1 MKYITYPVLFLLF
14 FSGSILGTL
23 IEGIFC
29 LIRYGRWETHTVT
42 LWGPFCIIYG
52 LGAVG
57 LYIGSVLF
65 GQLHWALQFIL
76 FASIATVI
84 EYLCG
89 AVLKYGL
96 HMKAWDYSRSHFHL
110 HGLVCLKMTL
120 AWGALGVLF
129 SLFCVPHIQV
139 FVPYLDLIPVKIV
152 CICLSVLMA
161 ANLFITM
168 LCIRRWSKRHFG
180 FPPRNALEKYI
191 DRTCPDER
199 MAKRFCEWRF
209 IEDSNM
215 MSVFRILLIPFIL
228 WMFFTERY
236 YIAAGLLVL
245 SGITDLLDGFIAR
258 RFHMI
263 SALGK
268 ALDPIADKLTIL
280 AVLVSLCFF
289 SPTMIALVAVIVLR
303 ELIMGIM
310 GLFIIKKTGTTYSSR
325 WHGKASTLFLYLTM
339 LFNIIWSDMPHALYL
354 TLLIVTSAIALIS
367 LILYFVSNIKIL
379 RQANINKMTD

>member
-161 ANLFITM
+161 VNLFITM
-168 LCIRRWSKRHFG
+168 LRIRRWSKRHFG
-180 FPPRNALEKYI
+180 FPPRNDSRQPLSSIK
-191 DRTCPDER
+191 RHSQ
-199 MAKRFCEWRF
+199 KRFA
-209 IEDSNM
+209 
-215 MSVFRILLIPFIL
+215 ILSPGQVRSIYFS
-228 WMFFTERY
+228 R
-236 YIAAGLLVL
+236 
-245 SGITDLLDGFIAR
+245 DGFIAR

>member
-1 MKYITYPVLFLLF
+1 MK
-14 FSGSILGTL
+14 
-23 IEGIFC
+23 EKIF
-29 LIRYGRWETHTVT
+29 T
-42 LWGPFCIIYG
+42 
-52 LGAVG
+52 
-57 LYIGSVLF
+57 
-65 GQLHWALQFIL
+65 
-76 FASIATVI
+76 
-84 EYLCG
+84 
-89 AVLKYGL
+89 
-96 HMKAWDYSRSHFHL
+96 
-110 HGLVCLKMTL
+110 
-120 AWGALGVLF
+120 
-129 SLFCVPHIQV
+129 
-139 FVPYLDLIPVKIV
+139 IP
-152 CICLSVLMA
+152 
-161 ANLFITM
+161 
-168 LCIRRWSKRHFG
+168 
-180 FPPRNALEKYI
+180 
-191 DRTCPDER
+191 
-199 MAKRFCEWRF
+199 
-209 IEDSNM
+209 NM
-215 MSVFRILLIPFIL
+215 MSVFRILLIPFIH